1 MKHADHKRIAVM
13 TDHDVRTLLP
23 VQAILGEGP
32 VWVGRE
38 QALWFVDIKS
48 RHIHRVDPATGEAR
62 RWDAPDQVGWVLPS
76 ADGGMIAG
84 LRTGL
89 HRFDPSDGSFA
100 FLARAEGDPAG
111 NRLNDAATDRAGRL
125 WFGTMDDAETDA
137 SGRLYRFADGA
148 ITDSGLPPVCI
159 TNGPAIGADGT
170 LYHTDTLGKTVWRA
184 SIRDDGSLG
193 AAERFVTIEDGAGHP
208 DGSVVDAEGCLWV
221 ALWGGWGV
229 RRYDPAGMLMGKVD
243 LPASNI
249 TKIAFGGEGLRTA
262 FATSARKGLDAAAL
276 AAQPEAGNV
285 FAFDAGATGVA
296 VTPIAL

>member
-1 MKHADHKRIAVM
+1 M
-13 TDHDVRTLLP
+13 TDHDVRTVLP
-23 VQAILGEGP
+23 LQAVLGEGP

-38 QALWFVDIKS
+38 AALYCVDIKS
-48 RHIHRVDPATGEAR
+48 RHIHRFDSATGEAR
-62 RWDAPDQVGWVLPS
+62 RWDAPDQVGWVLPV
-76 ADGGMIAG
+76 ADGGLIAG

-89 HRFDPSDGSFA
+89 HRFDPADGSFA
-100 FLARAEGDPAG
+100 FVARPEGDAPG
-111 NRLNDAATDRAGRL
+111 NRLNDAATDAAGRI

-137 SGRLYRFADGA
+137 SGRLYRFARGT

-170 LYHTDTLGKTVWRA
+170 LYHTDTLAKTIWRA
-184 SIRDDGSLG
+184 SIGDDGMLG

-208 DGSVVDAEGCLWV
+208 DGSVVDADGCVWV

-229 RRYDPAGMLMGKVD
+229 RRYDPSGKLMGKVD

-276 AAQPEAGNV
+276 AEQPEAGNL
-285 FAFDAGATGVA
+285 FAFDPGVA
-296 VTPIAL
+296 GLTVTPVAIG